1 MDGRRW
7 AEGKAY
13 AEAAVA
19 IQRIA
24 RGRAARR
31 AAIRKKLHTV
41 TGNALVVMLESVRL
55 SSEHAAASARISN
68 DLDRLPVLVPSM
80 AAGNALSDRV
90 AAAKDAAF
98 VLCEAQGANA
108 TKAFALVESTDIAA
122 RAEAL
127 LREMLA
133 AEALETG
140 TVYPL
145 LAIVSNLPTLGGT
158 AGEQLLTASGCL
170 SLMVDCL
177 SHADVGVQHYA
188 TSAVCSM
195 AHDAHTVDLLA
206 RGGGGAR
213 LEALLL
219 ESDDRHIASSA
230 LMALD
235 KVRTTAGGV
244 DLPWARERRALSER
258 SALTDLDQRRRVAST
273 QIQKWARGFLGRTAL
288 RRELNR
294 QATAM
299 RAAARVQAH
308 ARGRH
313 ARRAFVERR
322 RRSQSARAQLAGT
335 RARRALRAA
344 AMAALLGPTLRRKAV
359 QRRASERAFA
369 DLARADEQRLLDAT
383 ARAAGLA
390 PANDPR
396 HGRGPPA
403 GASGGRV
410 LEEVRAIWQ
419 AVAPLSPSCFLARA

>member
-299 RAAARVQAH
+299 RAACLMASLLMNAS
-308 ARGRH
+308 
-313 ARRAFVERR
+313 RA
-322 RRSQSARAQLAGT
+322 T
-335 RARRALRAA
+335 RKRL
-344 AMAALLGPTLRRKAV
+344 TKA
-359 QRRASERAFA
+359 
-369 DLARADEQRLLDAT
+369 
-383 ARAAGLA
+383 
-390 PANDPR
+390 
-396 HGRGPPA
+396 
-403 GASGGRV
+403 
-410 LEEVRAIWQ
+410 
-419 AVAPLSPSCFLARA
+419 C